1 MIIYNKYRGRK
12 FHIDPVVWWYQGSRS
27 ASLHCLLLFVCF
39 FSSWS
44 QDGCHS
50 SKHPIIHNNI
60 QRLDGK
66 GKFTSSTSVL
76 IKKENISPNSPRLSF
91 TSHWPDRVARP
102 HSTAAQTQSL
112 TKGNRILRTVLD
124 QTHHD
129 SSSGA
134 GSISPQSANPRME
147 MRFHYPR
154 KKRDWLSV
162 DHGHQRQIPPFAQGK
177 S

>member
-1 MIIYNKYRGRK
+1 MIQWFDDIRVLGQPVCIVLFCFFVFPPRGPKMAATVPNIPSSTIIYKGWKERVN
-12 FHIDPVVWWYQGSRS
+12 
-27 ASLHCLLLFVCF
+27 SLQVHL
-39 FSSWS
+39 FSSKRKIFPQIL
-44 QDGCHS
+44 QDFPLHLTGQ
-50 SKHPIIHNNI
+50 N
-60 QRLDGK
+60 
-66 GKFTSSTSVL
+66 
-76 IKKENISPNSPRLSF
+76 
-91 TSHWPDRVARP
+91 RVARP

-112 TKGNRILRTVLD
+112 TKGNRILRIVLD

-134 GSISPQSANPRME
+134 GSVSPQSANPRME